1 MGRCS
6 DAKER
11 LMQAVLELIWTG
23 SYGATTIDQ
32 ICERAGV
39 KKGSFYYFFES
50 KADLAVAALDADFK
64 TKRPV
69 FDEMFSPS
77 IPPLDR
83 LRNYTE
89 WVYKHQTELKG
100 QFGRVL
106 GCPLFTLGSEVCNQE
121 EKLRAKVEE
130 MMDTHAR
137 YIESAVRDAH
147 AAGLITAADLPAR
160 MRMLA
165 AYVEGLLTQARI
177 RNDLGVLKEMLA
189 GMFEMLGGK
198 EPKAVAVA

>member
-11 LMQAVLELIWTG
+11 LMQAILDLIWRG

-64 TKRPV
+64 AKRPV

-77 IPPLDR
+77 VAPLQR
-83 LRNYTE
+83 LKNYAD
-89 WVYKHQTELKG
+89 WVYKHQAELKCQCG
-100 QFGRVL
+100 CVL
-106 GCPLFTLGSEVCNQE
+106 GCPLFTLGSEICNQE
-121 EKLRAKVEE
+121 RKLCAKVEE
-130 MMDTHAR
+130 MMDTHDR
-137 YIESAVRDAH
+137 YIETAVRDAH
-147 AAGLITAADLPAR
+147 AQELFQTDDLPAKI
-160 MRMLA
+160 RMLR
-165 AYVEGLLTQARI
+165 AYIEGLMTQARI
-177 RNDLGVLKEMLA
+177 RNDVDVLKEMLP
-189 GMFEMLGGK
+189 GICQILGVK
-198 EPKAVAVA
+198 QTEAQAA